1 MFAVRNYFFST
12 LIPLKEGSSERQ
24 EVFTFVKKVT
34 KDLVEMK
41 RLSTLPNPPFD
52 YNRYDFVRSEA
63 TRISRDP
70 SLMAGILSKTRFCTN
85 KKCNSNP
92 SCGFAHTIEE
102 YNPPTCLQR
111 EFCKDES
118 CSKNHVFTKAEYI
131 DYYDVKVPQPDLG
144 LKFTQFCNLMKEKKP
159 CNMKECTFAHSLWEY
174 RPLMCKFK
182 NCTDQ
187 DCIRFHDSDT
197 IFSYMEKQGVKF
209 NHWMLRSTDMNN
221 YIESKHL
228 DFKEVLASLEFA
240 EKIANEIKELES
252 RNWQEEGD
260 GKEGDGK
267 EAGDDVQDGGD
278 VQDDEDEPTFTIFGK
293 KEFKMSQYL
302 FEKEMKEYEEEEEEE
317 EEEEDEEDEE
327 EEEELEEL
335 EDVED
340 LMNCS
345 AELGLDFETVFDMIE
360 KKKQNVIFTWYK
372 NFNQM

>member
-1 MFAVRNYFFST
+1 
-12 LIPLKEGSSERQ
+12 
-24 EVFTFVKKVT
+24 
-34 KDLVEMK
+34 
-41 RLSTLPNPPFD
+41 
-52 YNRYDFVRSEA
+52 
-63 TRISRDP
+63 
-70 SLMAGILSKTRFCTN
+70 
-85 KKCNSNP
+85 
-92 SCGFAHTIEE
+92 
-102 YNPPTCLQR
+102 
-111 EFCKDES
+111 
-118 CSKNHVFTKAEYI
+118 
-131 DYYDVKVPQPDLG
+131 
-144 LKFTQFCNLMKEKKP
+144 MKEKKP

-302 FEKEMKEYEEEEEEE
+302 FEKEMKEYEEEKE
-317 EEEEDEEDEE
+317 EEEEDEEEEE

>member
-1 MFAVRNYFFST
+1 MFAVRNYLFST
-12 LIPLKEGSSERQ
+12 LVSLKEGTSERQ
-24 EVFTFVKKVT
+24 QAFLFVKKVT
-34 KDLVEMK
+34 KDLEEMK
-41 RLSTLPNPPFD
+41 RLMTLPNPPFD

-92 SCGFAHTIEE
+92 SCGFAHNIEE

-118 CSKNHVFTKAEYI
+118 CIKNHFFTKAEYI
-131 DYYDVKVPQPDLG
+131 DYYDIQVPQPDLG
-144 LKFTQFCNLMKEKKP
+144 LKFTQFCNFMKEKKP

-182 NCTDQ
+182 NCSDQ

-221 YIESKHL
+221 HIESKYL
-228 DFKEVLASLEFA
+228 DFKEVLSSLEFA
-240 EKIANEIKELES
+240 EKIGNEIRELES
-252 RNWQEEGD
+252 RNWQED
-260 GKEGDGK
+260 
-267 EAGDDVQDGGD
+267 
-278 VQDDEDEPTFTIFGK
+278 DDEDGKDDGKDDDEDDDEDDDDEPIFTIFGK
-293 KEFKMSQYL
+293 KEFSMSRYL
-302 FEKEMKEYEEEEEEE
+302 FDQEMKECEEEEEEYEEEEEEE
-317 EEEEDEEDEE
+317 IFEQEDET
-327 EEEELEEL
+327 EL
-335 EDVED
+335 
-340 LMNCS
+340 MYCS
-345 AELGLDFETVFDMIE
+345 AQLGLDFETVFDMIE

-372 NFNQM
+372 NFTQM